1 MSQTNSHQHNT
12 QYTIYTYNRQQHSTV
27 FDDYKQITAYSSGGQ
42 HTIVITMPCSC
53 ASDFLLQTCNKTHDN
68 KIHSNNDLCHHAN
81 RTGDALVHPPPRSVM
96 DTRCICKVL
105 HHRAHV
111 SDGLVDLVTEISSH
125 KTHMSAMCLHCAHP
139 SGAACMNY
147 KV

>member
-1 MSQTNSHQHNT
+1 MNMILAYTARFLPVYMQDLSH
-12 QYTIYTYNRQQHSTV
+12 
-27 FDDYKQITAYSSGGQ
+27 Q
-42 HTIVITMPCSC
+42 HTIVITMPCSW
-53 ASDFLLQTCNKTHDN
+53 ASGFLLQTCKKTHDN
-68 KIHSNNDLCHHAN
+68 KNHSNNDLCRHAY
-81 RTGDALVHPPPRSVM
+81 RIGDASVHSPSRSVL
-96 DTRCICKVL
+96 DIRCICKVL

-139 SGAACMNY
+139 SGVACMNY